1 MPLVFDSSL
10 GQLYHGDCSEILKEL
25 PSESVDA
32 MVTDPP
38 AAVAFMGSKWDS
50 FPSLQ
55 AFQDFLTG
63 VFTEAYRVLKP
74 GAHALVWSLPRTSHH
89 TAMALERAGFEIRD
103 ALDNVK
109 DRSAEVE
116 SFLRSLD
123 PEQVELLVRAGP
135 TDSMVG
141 HLFGVGFPKSK
152 NILGTVIKPEVER
165 QLREQGVEGTIRWR
179 K

>member
-1 MPLVFDSSL
+1 MPVVFDSSL
-10 GQLYHGDCSEILKEL
+10 GQLYHGDCSEVLKEL

-50 FPSLQ
+50 FSSFQ

-89 TAMALERAGFEIRD
+89 TAMALERAGFETRD
-103 ALDNVK
+103 AINNVK

-116 SFLRSLD
+116 SFLRSLT
-123 PEQVELLVRAGP
+123 PEQVELLVRAEP
-135 TDSMVG
+135 TDSLIL
-141 HLFGVGFPKSK
+141 HAFGVGFPKS
-152 NILGTVIKPEVER
+152 LSVEKPSTSSRVPNV
-165 QLREQGVEGTIRWR
+165 GSWV
-179 K
+179 